1 MQAPRYF
8 TQASSR
14 SGLVPDPSSTLSLP
28 SPEFIRDMNQTEL
41 FVISQTADVHI
52 CVLHTFFALC
62 GIIFYNSYAQ
72 QTPSRPLKPNFIIL
86 QAFPSTVK
94 LLFPHV
100 PIDSKETTIVVL
112 NDHAV
117 HLPSHQSVISLSLV
131 SFIL

>member
-1 MQAPRYF
+1 MC
-8 TQASSR
+8 
-14 SGLVPDPSSTLSLP
+14 
-28 SPEFIRDMNQTEL
+28 I
-41 FVISQTADVHI
+41 FVL
-52 CVLHTFFALC
+52 LHTFFALC
-62 GIIFYNSYAQ
+62 GIIFYNLYAQ

-86 QAFPSTVK
+86 EAFPSTVK

-112 NDHAV
+112 NDHGV